1 MRIKI
6 RAPRRAVVGVAATAT
21 LFAGLLVPDA
31 STSAAAATA
40 HQPRRD
46 EAPIARGGPV
56 DRADGRA
63 EWDKALKQWEASR
76 SNGQTALAEQVA
88 KSKRDK
94 AAQAA
99 LRSGQKAGVDQVVGA
114 QLAADTDPGPGGTM
128 GRPGGG
134 DYKATSLAPSST
146 WTAGGSSGSFTWSH
160 PLRVVP
166 AAAGPVP
173 QLSIA
178 YDSGSVDGRTAVTN
192 NQTSPLGE
200 GFDITNSYVERNY
213 GSCHQDGHEKKHD
226 LCWRG
231 EHLTL
236 VLNGQANPLVRVS
249 DTEFKLKS
257 DDGSIIRR
265 LQGAAN
271 GAKYGEHWQL
281 TTTDGTKY
289 TFGLNRLPGWETG
302 KAETDSTLVV
312 PVYTDDAS
320 DPDNPFSRPAAE
332 ACHGATFADSLCT
345 QGWRWNLDL
354 VTDLDGN
361 AASYWYQKE
370 QNFYAK
376 GGEETNPVEYDRGSY
391 LKRIEYGQRSDNL
404 YSAGPQQVRFLTEER
419 CLAADCSSLT
429 AATQAKW
436 PDVPFDSLCSADQI
450 RNADTTYPF
459 EDPKCANVPAPT
471 FFTRRLLSQVTTGL
485 WTGTEFREVDR
496 WTMQHSWFDPGDVG
510 DTTDQVLWLSSIQHS
525 GRVGEPI
532 TTRPTRLAWESD
544 AMSNRVDKTGDG
556 MAPLNRPRLSTIIS
570 ETGAITQV
578 GYAPAECT
586 AGTHPVTPNGGDS
599 VKAAAENTKRCFP
612 TYWAP
617 YGGDPKIDWFHKY
630 VVSSVREKDTTT
642 ADTVTTSYEY
652 EGGAAWRYDEDAT
665 VADDYRTWSQWRGYG
680 KVSTLVGDAAAPDR
694 SKTTAAYFRGMD
706 GDLAASKSSRVAAK
720 VAGLTEAAPEV
731 ADSDEFAGMAY
742 ESVLYSGVTRTGD
755 TGAPVSSTV
764 NRPWSK
770 QTASMSHAASRLD
783 LPGTEDDKDISAVT
797 VRAVA
802 VRPDKIVKQIRV
814 TSEATPYWKQAIQE
828 VAGRTTD
835 VGLPTSVDS
844 WTVERP
850 SASPTDR
857 TCTRLSYAAN
867 AARGLSGLLWR
878 NQTVAVPC
886 SNATPVLSTDT
897 NVPGDIISDN
907 LVRYEGGGTAW
918 AGQTP
923 LSTHVIATGRAKSYT
938 TSRTTNI
945 QVMST
950 TTYDALGR
958 PKVATDAAGAKT
970 TTNYMPA
977 DAGIPQSVEVINDLQ
992 HKTVTQLEPA
1002 WMVPTIVTDAN
1013 NRRVETTYDALG
1025 RATAIWTPLGHRPFG
1040 AEPDYKFTYHLG
1052 GADEVGD
1059 PVDDSWVRTSRYT
1072 GDGDYY
1078 IDTYETF
1085 DALLR
1090 PRQTQ
1095 RPAVGPGRILTD
1107 TRYDDRGQAYMT
1119 FADAFD
1125 PDHEPSGV
1133 RWMVEEGNAVQT
1145 DTTFDGANR
1154 PVAVKTTYLLAV
1166 EQNGTTLKSRTTT
1179 TTYRG
1184 NETVVHPPNGGIG
1197 TLVQTDALGRV
1208 VERRQYPTESPT
1220 GDVHEDTVFKYDR
1233 HGRQSEIIGPAS
1245 TTAKWTYNYDLR
1257 GRQISATDP
1266 DRGQTVTTYDEF
1278 DRVLST
1284 DAKGLGGSV
1293 TNKRLSYTYDK
1304 LGRKTGMFSGLDPAT
1319 GTKLADWKYDT
1330 VAKGYVGSSTRVSAG
1345 RSYTKSVLDYGPLY
1359 QPKKSSIT
1367 LSETDPLVTEANLPK
1382 TFTFET
1388 DYQRDGSVYS
1398 TTQPA
1403 AGGLPQEIIQF
1414 KYDDERLGLVD
1425 EIFSGATSAVVTNT
1439 SYSPFGDLSAVDLA
1453 NSRSSLVKA
1462 QMLYEYDG
1470 LRRMTRYDVVAET
1483 HEKHITDQFY
1493 AYNDADQIT
1502 SITDR
1507 ADSSTVIEGS
1517 GRDNLC
1523 FTYDAYQRLK
1533 EAWTPHP
1540 DSTIVSS
1547 EPNVDPVADC
1557 SSTHK
1562 ASDKLGGPGAYRH
1575 TYAYKK
1581 GGARASW
1588 TQHATTADGTD
1599 SVTTY
1604 AYDGT
1609 CPGSDRG
1616 PHTLAY
1622 VQVDGV
1628 KRAACN
1634 DPTGN
1639 ITASHTED
1647 GTPRATTWNSE
1658 GKLSSAKVGEEGA
1671 PGSVYYAHLYDA
1683 DGNLFIKRPAGYKDG
1698 KTTIYL
1704 GSTEIE
1710 LIKTGTATT
1719 PKYEISAR
1727 RYYSH
1732 PAGTVAV
1739 RTAKQGVSGNQLT
1752 FMAADP
1758 HGTSN
1763 ATIRA
1768 STMEAKKRFTDPFG
1782 NSRGGVDTWV
1792 DDKGFLGKPYDD
1804 VTGLTHIGAREY
1816 DAQTGRFLSLD
1827 PLMDTADGQSLNGF
1841 TYSNSD
1847 PVNKTDP
1854 TGLILLDSPGGGSP
1868 AYVPPPAPTP
1878 DPPERSWRDQISGEV
1893 LLGAAA
1899 EVAGGVDG
1907 VANMLAA
1914 DAKRKVP
1921 GLEHVKLES
1930 NLEGGVTYVAEKAG
1944 YDTTGVLSPFTGGRV
1959 ASYFIPGVGI
1969 FKALTSG
1976 PRLLPRVGNAM
1987 KMLGTLMRKGS
1998 DEAGD
2003 GARRRASGTYRGESQ
2018 RAPGGHDGPEVSLDK
2033 VKRCLGQCGMSVRD
2047 YDLVHERVITTPAGA
2062 PAYGNSPHTYHG
2074 QPYRGPRG
2082 RPLIQISDMGLRSL
2096 EEAVTTI
2103 FHEVFHHKNFALR
2116 GVGGS
2121 EAEAEEY
2128 GLKMLEEFLRRR
2140 R

>member
-1 MRIKI
+1 MTISI
-6 RAPRRAVVGVAATAT
+6 RVPRRAVVGAAATAT
-21 LFAGLLVPDA
+21 LFAGLLVPNA
-31 STSAAAATA
+31 STSAAAANA

-46 EAPIARGGPV
+46 EVPIARGGPV

-63 EWDKALKQWEASR
+63 EWDQAMKQWQASQV
-76 SNGQTALAEQVA
+76 NGQTALAEQIA
-88 KSKRDK
+88 ESKRDK

-99 LRSGQKAGVDQVVGA
+99 LRSAGSKAGSDQAAGEW
-114 QLAADTDPGPGGTM
+114 LASETDPGPGGTM

-134 DYKATSLAPSST
+134 DYKATSLAPSSN

-192 NQTSPLGE
+192 NQTSTLGE
-200 GFDITNSYVERNY
+200 GFDITSSYVERTY
-213 GSCHQDGHEKKHD
+213 GSCHEDGHEKKHD

-236 VLNGQANPLVRVS
+236 VLNGQANPLIRVS
-249 DTEFKLKS
+249 ATEFKLKS
-257 DDGSIIRR
+257 DDGSTVRR
-265 LQGAAN
+265 LQGATN

-289 TFGLNRLPGWETG
+289 TFGLNRLPGWAAG
-302 KAETDSTLVV
+302 KAETESTLVV
-312 PVYTDDAS
+312 PVYTDDAA
-320 DPDNPFSRPAAE
+320 DPDNPFGRPEAE
-332 ACHGATFADSLCT
+332 ACHKATFADSLCT
-345 QGWRWNLDL
+345 QAWRWNLDL

-361 AASYWYQKE
+361 AASYWYDKE
-370 QNFYAK
+370 KNFYAK
-376 GGEETNPVEYDRGSY
+376 GGKETDPVEYDRGGY

-404 YSAGPQQVRFLTEER
+404 YAAGPQQVRFETAER
-419 CLAADCSSLT
+419 CLAEICGDLT
-429 AATQAKW
+429 AGSQAKW
-436 PDVPFDSLCSADQI
+436 PDVPFDSLCNADQI

-459 EDPKCANVPAPT
+459 DDPKCANVPAPT

-485 WTGTEFREVDR
+485 WTGAEFREVDR
-496 WTMQHSWFDPGDVG
+496 WTMSHSWYDPGDVG
-510 DTTDQVLWLSSIQHS
+510 DTTDHVLWLSSIQHS
-525 GRVGEPI
+525 GRVGVPI
-532 TTRPTRLAWESD
+532 TTRPIRLAWDSD
-544 AMSNRVDKTGDG
+544 PMANRVDKTGDG
-556 MAPLNRPRLSTIIS
+556 MAPLHRPRLSTIIS

-586 AGTHPVTPNGGDS
+586 AGTHPVTPNGGDA

-630 VVSSVREKDTTT
+630 VVETVREKDTTT

-652 EGGAAWRYDEDAT
+652 SGGAAWRYDENAT
-665 VADDYRTWSQWRGYG
+665 VADAYRTWSQWRGYG

-694 SKTTAAYFRGMD
+694 SKTTAIYFRGMN
-706 GDLAASKSSRVAAK
+706 GNRAAGGAIHAAT
-720 VAGLTEAAPEV
+720 VAGLTAAAPDV
-731 ADSDEFAGMAY
+731 TDSDEFAGMAY
-742 ESVLYSGVTRTGD
+742 ESVLYNGVTNAGA
-755 TGAPVSSTV
+755 TGAPISSTV

-770 QTASMSHAASRLD
+770 QTASMTHAASKLD
-783 LPGTEDDKDISAVT
+783 LPETEDDRDISAVT
-797 VRAVA
+797 VRAFT
-802 VRPDKIVKQIRV
+802 VRPDKVVKQIRV
-814 TSEATPYWKQAIQE
+814 TSEATPYWKLTAQE
-828 VAGRTTD
+828 VAGRTAD

-844 WTVERP
+844 WSMEGP

-857 TCTRLSYAAN
+857 TCTRLFYAAN
-867 AARGLSGLLWR
+867 SARGLSGLLWR

-897 NVPGDIISDN
+897 NVPGDIVSDN
-907 LVRYEGGGTAW
+907 FARYEGGGTAW

-958 PKVATDAAGAKT
+958 PKVATDAAGATT
-970 TTNYMPA
+970 TTNYFPA
-977 DAGIPQSVEVINDLQ
+977 DAGIPQSVEVINDLE
-992 HKTVTQLEPA
+992 HKTTTQLEPA

-1025 RATAIWTPLGHRPFG
+1025 RVKEIWTPLGHRPFG

-1052 GADEVGD
+1052 GADQVGE
-1059 PVDDSWVRTSRYT
+1059 PVDDSWIRTSRYT

-1078 IDTYETF
+1078 IDSYETF

-1125 PDHEPSGV
+1125 PAHEPNGV
-1133 RWMVEEGNAVQT
+1133 RWVVDEGSAVQT

-1166 EQNGTTLKSRTTT
+1166 EQNGTTLKSRTTK

-1184 NETVVHPPNGGIG
+1184 NETAVQPPNGGIG

-1220 GDVHEDTVFKYDR
+1220 GDVHEDTLFKYDR
-1233 HGRQSEIIGPAS
+1233 HGRQSEIVGPAS
-1245 TTAKWTYNYDLR
+1245 ATAKWTYSYDLR

-1278 DRVLST
+1278 DRVRST
-1284 DAKGLGGSV
+1284 DAKGLGGAV
-1293 TNKRLSYTYDK
+1293 TNKRLSYTYDT
-1304 LGRKTGMFSGLDPAT
+1304 LGRKTGMFNGLDPAT
-1319 GTKLADWKYDT
+1319 GTKLAEWKYDT
-1330 VAKGYVGSSTRVSAG
+1330 VAKGHLGSSTRFSAG
-1345 RSYTKSVLDYGPLY
+1345 RSYTKSVLGYSPLY
-1359 QPKKSSIT
+1359 QPKKSSIS
-1367 LSETDPLVTEANLPK
+1367 LSATDPLVTEAHLPQ

-1439 SYSPFGDLSAVDLA
+1439 TYSPFGDLSAVDLA
-1453 NSRSSLVKA
+1453 NSRSSLIKA

-1470 LRRMTRYDVVAET
+1470 LRRMTRYDVIAET
-1483 HEKHITDQFY
+1483 HNKHITDQFY
-1493 AYNDADQIT
+1493 AYNEADQIT

-1507 ADSSTVIEGS
+1507 ADSSTAIEGS
-1517 GRDNLC
+1517 GRDNQC

-1540 DSTIVSS
+1540 DSTIVST

-1562 ASDKLGGPGAYRH
+1562 ASDKLGSPGAYWH
-1575 TYAYKK
+1575 TYTYKK

-1588 TQHATTADGTD
+1588 TQHATTGGGTD
-1599 SVTTY
+1599 SLTTY

-1639 ITASHTED
+1639 TTASHTED

-1658 GKLSSAKVGEEGA
+1658 GKLASAKVGADGA
-1671 PGSVYYAHLYDA
+1671 VGSVYYSHLYDA

-1710 LIKTGTATT
+1710 LTKTGTATT

-1739 RTAKQGVSGNQLT
+1739 RTAKQGVSGTQLT
-1752 FMAADP
+1752 FLAADP

-1768 STMEAKKRFTDPFG
+1768 ATMEAKKRFTDPFG
-1782 NSRGGVDTWV
+1782 NSRGGVETWV

-1804 VTGLTHIGAREY
+1804 VTGLTHVGAREY
-1816 DAQTGRFLSLD
+1816 DAQTGRFLTLD
-1827 PLMDTADGQSLNGF
+1827 PIMNTADGQSLNGY

-1847 PVNKTDP
+1847 PVNKSDP
-1854 TGLILLDSPGGGSP
+1854 TGLMLLDTPGGSAKP
-1868 AYVPPPAPTP
+1868 DVPPPPPAPTP
-1878 DPPERSWRDQISGEV
+1878 DPPERSWRDQIGGEV
-1893 LLGAAA
+1893 LLGVTA
-1899 EVAGGVDG
+1899 EVAGAVDG
-1907 VANMLAA
+1907 VANMLIA
-1914 DAKRKVP
+1914 DAQRKAP
-1921 GLEHVKLES
+1921 GLDQVDVSL
-1930 NLEGGVTYVAEKAG
+1930 NLEGGVTSLAERAG
-1944 YDTTGVLSPFTGGRV
+1944 YDTTGALSPFTGGRI
-1959 ASYFIPGVGI
+1959 ASYFLPFVGPV
-1969 FKALTSG
+1969 KALASG
-1976 PRLLPRVGNAM
+1976 PRLLTRLPRALSFLKNLVKRKPVVASVPRKAPKGPPIGPSGGGRRDLLAEARQDRDE
-1987 KMLGTLMRKGS
+1987 LGTSMKDMDRYKERPAVFVGAY
-1998 DEAGD
+1998 DEGTGEV
-2003 GARRRASGTYRGESQ
+2003 GAF
-2018 RAPGGHDGPEVSLDK
+2018 H
-2033 VKRCLGQCGMSVRD
+2033 SV
-2047 YDLVHERVITTPAGA
+2047 I
-2062 PAYGNSPHTYHG
+2062 
-2074 QPYRGPRG
+2074 
-2082 RPLIQISDMGLRSL
+2082 
-2096 EEAVTTI
+2096 
-2103 FHEVFHHKNFALR
+2103 
-2116 GVGGS
+2116 GGS
-2121 EAEAEEY
+2121 HAEEVAR
-2128 GLKMLEEFLRRR
+2128 GAMPNAHLTEPMGWRQPKGTPDEVWQVIPVCAPVCQPQFAPSLFPPGTPGQAGGVWGR
-2140 R
+2140 